1 MKISVDTKE
10 DSPEEIKKVIKMLQ
24 HLVGERSYSNQ
35 SNIFSDDAPNNNIF
49 SDDNAS
55 NNLSDEDSPSDQPTN
70 AFSAMFGDNSPSP
83 STEES
88 STEEETEEETEEK
101 KLDMDSEIIPY

>member
-1 MKISVDTKE
+1 MKISVDTRE

-24 HLVGERSYSNQ
+24 HLVGESSYSNQ

-49 SDDNAS
+49 SDNDAPN
-55 NNLSDEDSPSDQPTN
+55 NNLSDEDSPSSQPTN
-70 AFSAMFGDNSPSP
+70 AFSAMFGDNAPSP
-83 STEES
+83 EITEETN
-88 STEEETEEETEEK
+88 STDDGESEEK